1 MQEDGLE
8 VGVEGALPK
17 LGPSSLSLPGS
28 ATPHWGVMGAPSGT
42 SARTPPSGPWFRHRP
57 QQALAVAI
65 LLAAGVF
72 ALRIVDSSAED
83 AVSVLYV
90 LPVALLALAFGCRV
104 GLGAGLGCV
113 ALLVLGSQVTDVTFT
128 PLGWSA
134 RITPLVL
141 LGTLVGF
148 ASDQLR
154 EADERERSYARVAL
168 LQREAAE
175 INDGVVQGLAVAKW
189 LLESGQTDRGL
200 EAVRQTMLT
209 TQHLVSRMLSP
220 ESPLPG
226 DRLRSQPPGRVEI
239 ATEPAAEL

>member
-1 MQEDGLE
+1 M
-8 VGVEGALPK
+8 
-17 LGPSSLSLPGS
+17 
-28 ATPHWGVMGAPSGT
+28 
-42 SARTPPSGPWFRHRP
+42 
-57 QQALAVAI
+57 VAI
-65 LLAAGVF
+65 VLAAGVF
-72 ALRIVDSSAED
+72 ALRMVDSSAED

-104 GLGAGLGCV
+104 GLGAGLGSV
-113 ALLVLGSQVTDVTFT
+113 ALLVLGSQLTGVSFT

-134 RITPLVL
+134 RITPLIL

-175 INDGVVQGLAVAKW
+175 INDGIVQGLAVAKW
-189 LLESGQTDRGL
+189 LLEAGETERGL

-209 TQHLVSRMLSP
+209 TQHLVSRMLGAD
-220 ESPLPG
+220 SPLPG
-226 DRLRSQPPGRVEI
+226 DRLRSQPLGHLEI
-239 ATEPAAEL
+239 AAEPAGEL